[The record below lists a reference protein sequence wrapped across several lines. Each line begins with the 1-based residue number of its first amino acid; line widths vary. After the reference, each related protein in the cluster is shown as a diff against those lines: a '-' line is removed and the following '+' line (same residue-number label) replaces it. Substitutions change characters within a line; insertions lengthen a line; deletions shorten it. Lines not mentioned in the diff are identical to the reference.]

1 MMSKIL
7 NSIFI
12 FCLLLFT
19 LISAVPVKVTNQ
31 LPIKSNN
38 SKFDNLTIGE
48 IMNLKSSDLKNS
60 NFSNNS
66 IKEKIVL
73 HFIKK
78 NISKELKKGSLNLNS
93 RLDFN
98 EVFADELYQF
108 NFGGFLLGLFLG
120 LIGVALAHIFSDDL
134 SFRKSSWKGFGVL
147 LILVVLSVIL

>member
-1 MMSKIL
+1 MSKIL

-134 SFRKSSWKGFGVL
+134 SVRKSSWKGFGVL
-147 LILVVLSVIL
+147 LILVLLSVIL